1 MIGAA
6 MGVVIASTAAVLACA
21 AACVLIVARAR
32 VGAIAAFALVG
43 VMGAVAQIAIG
54 GGDVGSAMI
63 GVTAMLA
70 LMAYAAGALIGDALD
85 QKQRSPRVAIA
96 VAAIA
101 LCALIAAWPLAP
113 AALTHAIPAHK
124 PAAFDMARADDLF
137 LALAALVGVAAT
149 AAALLGFGE
158 RGVIGA
164 PREGAPR

>member
-1 MIGAA
+1 MTGAIVGA
-6 MGVVIASTAAVLACA
+6 GIASAAAVLAVA

-43 VMGAVAQIAIG
+43 VMGAVAQIAIS

-70 LMAYAAGALIGDALD
+70 LMAFATGALAGDAVD
-85 QKQRSPRVAIA
+85 PKQRPPRIALA
-96 VAAIA
+96 VAALA
-101 LCALIAAWPLAP
+101 LCALVAAWPLAP
-113 AALTHAIPAHK
+113 AALRHAIPAPK

-137 LALAALVGVAAT
+137 LALAGLIGVAAT
-149 AAALLGFGE
+149 VAALLGFGE
-158 RGVIGA
+158 RGVIGT